1 MRKIFIISVCYLLTT
16 FSFGQSSSD
25 VFNPG
30 SYSFYWLGIDFSH
43 VKIIGDFTQ
52 FGEAGSVDAYQIK
65 NQYFP
70 SWNNLVLS
78 EPEKYDIKG
87 MFKLDRLE
95 NDIDMITKINADA
108 NSNEM
113 QASSA
118 PNYTEENI
126 RSFVSSYNTGGKSGI
141 GLVFIA
147 EVLDKNTPE
156 GCFHVVAINMSSK
169 EVLMWERITSK
180 PGGFGVRNYWAG
192 AVYNIIK
199 ESKKSYYK
207 SWKAKYSK

>member
-1 MRKIFIISVCYLLTT
+1 MKKIIFILACLIMAGVA
-16 FSFGQSSSD
+16 FSQTASD

-30 SYSFYWLGIDFSH
+30 SQSFYWLGLDFSH

-70 SWNNLVLS
+70 AWNNLILS

-87 MFKLDRLE
+87 MFKLDKLE
-95 NDIDMITKINADA
+95 NDIGMITKINADA
-108 NSNEM
+108 NSNDM

-118 PNYTEENI
+118 PDYTEDNI
-126 RSFVSSYNTGGKSGI
+126 KSFVSAYNTGGKSGI
-141 GLVFIA
+141 GIVFIA
-147 EVLDKNTPE
+147 EALDKNTPE
-156 GCFHVVAINMSSK
+156 GCFHVIAINMSNNNL
-169 EVLMWERITSK
+169 LMWERIKAK

-192 AVYNIIK
+192 AVSNIIK
-199 ESKKSYYK
+199 EAKKSYYK

>member
-1 MRKIFIISVCYLLTT
+1 MKKIISVATLALLTGLI
-16 FSFGQSSSD
+16 FGQTSSD

-30 SYSFYWLGIDFSH
+30 SHDFYWLGIDFSH
-43 VKIIGDFTQ
+43 VKMIGDFTQ
-52 FGEAGSVDAYQIK
+52 FGEAGTVDAYQIK

-70 SWNNLVLS
+70 AWNNLVLN

-113 QASSA
+113 QATSV

-126 RSFVSSYNTGGKSGI
+126 RSFVGSYKTGGKSGI

-156 GCFHVVAINMSSK
+156 GCFHVVAINMSNND
-169 EVLMWERITSK
+169 VLMWERISAK
-180 PGGFGVRNYWAG
+180 PGGFGVRNFWAG

-199 ESKKSYYK
+199 EAKKSYYK
-207 SWKAKYSK
+207 SWKAKYGK